1 MADVLKGEKGVR
13 NLIIL
18 TVVFGVVGLVVGY
31 LIFGRINLTNE
42 LIPLRDLFSSGDGI
56 LGEIGRQVAGFAD
69 KRQNIYVSGGVGAAV
84 GVALGFVL
92 KRRR

>member
-1 MADVLKGEKGVR
+1 MR
-13 NLIIL
+13 NLLIL
-18 TVVFGVVGLVVGY
+18 AAIFGVVGLVVGY
-31 LIFGRINLTNE
+31 VIFGRIGITNE

-56 LGEIGRQVAGFAD
+56 LGDIGRQVAGFAD
-69 KRQNIYVSGGVGAAV
+69 KRQSIYISGGVGVVV

>member
-1 MADVLKGEKGVR
+1 MR
-13 NLIIL
+13 NLLIL
-18 TVVFGVVGLVVGY
+18 TAIFGVVGLVVGY
-31 LIFGRINLTNE
+31 LIFGRIGITNE

-56 LGEIGRQVAGFAD
+56 LGDIGRQVAGFAD
-69 KRQNIYVSGGVGAAV
+69 KRQSIYISGGVGVVV

>member
-1 MADVLKGEKGVR
+1 VR
-13 NLIIL
+13 NLLIL
-18 TVVFGVVGLVVGY
+18 AAIFGVVGLVVGY
-31 LIFGRINLTNE
+31 LIFGRIGITNE

-56 LGEIGRQVAGFAD
+56 LGDIGRQVAGFAD
-69 KRQNIYVSGGVGAAV
+69 KRQSIYISGGVGVVV

>member
-1 MADVLKGEKGVR
+1 MR
-13 NLIIL
+13 NLLIL
-18 TVVFGVVGLVVGY
+18 AAIFGVVGLVVGY
-31 LIFGRINLTNE
+31 LIFGRIGITNE

-56 LGEIGRQVAGFAD
+56 LGDIGRQVAGFAD
-69 KRQNIYVSGGVGAAV
+69 KRQSIYISGGVGVVV